1 MPGSGQRSHLATRRS
16 PYQPVQQVRVGFVP
30 RCTLFHRRG
39 VVDGKVTRTATGVEF
54 FSAEEK
60 ALFRTPAP
68 GEIGSDRNMF
78 TGPGFFQFDLGLF
91 KKFSLD
97 DRRRLELRMEVFNL
111 FDTVNFSQPTATL
124 SSATFG
130 NINGTRIP
138 PRTIQLGA
146 KMYV

>member
-1 MPGSGQRSHLATRRS
+1 
-16 PYQPVQQVRVGFVP
+16 
-30 RCTLFHRRG
+30 
-39 VVDGKVTRTATGVEF
+39 
-54 FSAEEK
+54 
-60 ALFRTPAP
+60 
-68 GEIGSDRNMF
+68 MF

-111 FDTVNFSQPTATL
+111 FDTVDFSQPNATL

-146 KMYV
+146 KMYF